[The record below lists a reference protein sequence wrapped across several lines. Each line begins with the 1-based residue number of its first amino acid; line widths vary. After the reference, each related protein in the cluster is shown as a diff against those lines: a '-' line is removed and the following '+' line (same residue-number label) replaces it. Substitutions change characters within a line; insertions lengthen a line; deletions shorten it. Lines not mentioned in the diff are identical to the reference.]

1 MKILVLFIVL
11 ISFFIYI
18 ALIYVIVKMKSI
30 SKFNE
35 IQFLKMLRQLRYGQL
50 QVDLSSFKN
59 ENIKIASEKLLVAL
73 QDRENMIS
81 EYKHILTEKNKSLEK
96 MIEMEKESQRF
107 KDDFVAALNHDLR
120 TPVIAELNAI
130 KMLLNENFGQ
140 LSDTQKNVLQMMQ
153 KSDEDLIELSELI
166 SQTYKFQYSEIKL
179 NKNKVDISVFSQQI
193 FDELKPIFI
202 PKQQTPVAEIAL
214 QNKIFEIDEIHFKRV
229 IQNLLMNAAKYGFS
243 NTKVILKVFDDE
255 KNLMIQV
262 INEGETINPDDI
274 NLIFNKYYSG
284 IKKFEHL
291 STGLGLYCANKIVA
305 AHGGNIDVI
314 SKNGKTSFTV
324 YVPLNTDY

>member
-96 MIEMEKESQRF
+96 MIEMEKESQKF

-140 LSDTQKNVLQMMQ
+140 LSDTQKNVLRMMQ

-214 QNKIFEIDEIHFKRV
+214 QNKFLEIDEMHFKRV

-255 KNLMIQV
+255 KNVMIQV
-262 INEGETINPDDI
+262 INEGETINPNDI

-291 STGLGLYCANKIVA
+291 STGLGLYCANKIVT

-314 SKNGKTSFTV
+314 SQNGKTSFTV
-324 YVPLNTDY
+324 YVPLNTAY

>member
-30 SKFNE
+30 AKFNE

-59 ENIKIASEKLLVAL
+59 ENIKIASKKLLCAL
-73 QDRENMIS
+73 QDRENMIL

-96 MIEMEKESQRF
+96 MIEMEKESQKF

-130 KMLLNENFGQ
+130 KMLLKENFGQ
-140 LSDTQKNVLQMMQ
+140 LSDAQKNVLQMMQ

-166 SQTYKFQYSEIKL
+166 SQTYKFQYSEIEL
-179 NKNKVDISVFSQQI
+179 NKNKVDISVFMQQI
-193 FDELKPIFI
+193 FDELKPIFSPKKQI
-202 PKQQTPVAEIAL
+202 PV
-214 QNKIFEIDEIHFKRV
+214 IDINLTHKYLYLDAIHFKRV

-243 NTKVILKVFDDE
+243 DTKVILHVFDDE
-255 KNLMIQV
+255 RNLMIQV
-262 INEGETINPDDI
+262 INQGEDINPDDI

-291 STGLGLYCANKIVA
+291 STGLGLYCANKIVT
-305 AHGGNIDVI
+305 AHEGNINVT
-314 SKNGKTSFTV
+314 SNNGKTSFTV
-324 YVPLNTDY
+324 YIPLNTDY